1 MDLRS
6 IADLPLPVI
15 GMGTSET
22 FDVDDDQ
29 IPSRRALTDTL
40 LAAGGRLFDSSPM
53 YGKAE
58 RVLGEA
64 LGDRRSEAVI
74 ATKVWTDDDAEADR
88 QIAASLRFYGGRVEL
103 FQIHNLVQWETRLR
117 QLEAQRER
125 GTISLIGATH
135 WRKDAFDE
143 LETVMRTGRI
153 EFIQI
158 PYNPIERDVE
168 ERILPLAA
176 DLGLGV
182 LIMRPFAKASLLG
195 SPPRV
200 EELAPLA
207 AFGVASWPQALLKWG
222 LSDLRT
228 TVSIPATSRPERAA
242 DHAAAGTGPWFDD
255 EARDL
260 VARLAA
266 AIRS

>member
-1 MDLRS
+1 MELRS
-6 IADLPLPVI
+6 IADIQLPVI

-40 LAAGGRLFDSSPM
+40 LGAGGRLFDSSPM

-64 LGDRRSEAVI
+64 LSDRRSEAVI

-88 QIAASLRFYGGRVEL
+88 QIAASLRFFGGRVEL
-103 FQIHNLVQWETRLR
+103 FQIHNLVQWETRLD
-117 QLEAQRER
+117 QLVVQREL
-125 GTISLIGATH
+125 GTISSIGATH
-135 WRKDAFDE
+135 WRKEAFDE
-143 LETVMRTGRI
+143 LEEVMRTGRI
-153 EFIQI
+153 DFIQI

-168 ERILPLAA
+168 TRILPLAA

-182 LIMRPFAKASLLG
+182 LIMRPFAKSSLLG
-195 SPPRV
+195 SSPSA
-200 EELAPLA
+200 EQLAPLVEL
-207 AFGVASWPQALLKWG
+207 GVTSWPQALLKWG

-228 TVSIPATSRPERAA
+228 TASIPATSRPERAA
-242 DHAAAGTGPWFDD
+242 DHAVAGRGPWFDD

-260 VARLAA
+260 VTRLAT
-266 AIRS
+266 AIR